1 MGYMALELDISKAY
15 DRVEWNFLER
25 AMLHLGFSGRFVA
38 TIMSCIKSASYSVLL
53 NGVLGST
60 IKPSRGLRQG
70 DPLSPYLFLVCAIG
84 LQGLLHK
91 AEADG
96 SLRGVF
102 ICRNG
107 PRVSHLFF
115 ADNSVLFCR
124 EKESECQVILDNLS
138 VYERGLGQKINKDKT
153 NIFFSANTQH
163 DLQARIQ
170 QFLEVSAIRQY
181 EKYLGLPVFVGRAKK
196 QGFAYI
202 KE

>member
-153 NIFFSANTQH
+153 NIFCSSNT
-163 DLQARIQ
+163 
-170 QFLEVSAIRQY
+170 
-181 EKYLGLPVFVGRAKK
+181 
-196 QGFAYI
+196 
-202 KE
+202 